1 MMGTIN
7 CVYETPYGWCS
18 KWDKKC
24 DKKTPERGQRAKCNP
39 IDDAAVNKMC
49 QDESNFVLE
58 LYDKILFYESR
69 YGEGFIVKIFMNR
82 KAISI
87 CCTSPNF
94 MFCNTEG
101 INYMC
106 VGIPVEVYSDG
117 KDTPEYY
124 FGVR

>member
-1 MMGTIN
+1 
-7 CVYETPYGWCS
+7 
-18 KWDKKC
+18 
-24 DKKTPERGQRAKCNP
+24 
-39 IDDAAVNKMC
+39 MC

-87 CCTSPNF
+87 CYTSPNF

-117 KDTPEYY
+117 KTLLSIILGLGDVNEENIK
-124 FGVR
+124 GKI